1 MLHLLYRLYGRTIVI
16 FFTLLEN
23 PLRFH
28 EAVQGVLGGGGSL
41 YYLFGGVDDALRQVA
56 GV

>member
-16 FFTLLEN
+16 FFTLLEHI
-23 PLRFH
+23 LRFP
-28 EAVQGVLGGGGSL
+28 EAVQRVLGSGGSL
-41 YYLFGGVDDALRQVA
+41 HYLLGGVDDALRQVA

>member
-1 MLHLLYRLYGRTIVI
+1 MLYLLYRLYGRTIVI

-28 EAVQGVLGGGGSL
+28 EAVQRVLGGGGSL

>member
-1 MLHLLYRLYGRTIVI
+1 MLYLLYRLYGRTIVI

-23 PLRFH
+23 LLCLH
-28 EAVQGVLGGGGSL
+28 EAVQRVLGCGGSL
-41 YYLFGGVDDALRQVA
+41 HYLLGGVNDTLCQVA